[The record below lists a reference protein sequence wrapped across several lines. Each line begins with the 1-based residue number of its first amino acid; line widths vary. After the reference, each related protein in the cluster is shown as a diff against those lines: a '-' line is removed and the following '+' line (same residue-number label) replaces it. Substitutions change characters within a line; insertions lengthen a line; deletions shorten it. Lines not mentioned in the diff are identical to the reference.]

1 MSNFKNWFK
10 SLFFN
15 FSRVFQHY
23 QAGCFFSALLT
34 FAILVII
41 WAHIDGCEYIWGSI
55 AWGSGIA
62 TCLAFTFEFACITRG
77 LKLWHRIA
85 GTVVITLVAA
95 GCGVLFYFY
104 HTNYHLDI
112 TVAFVTLLCMLIP
125 FIGNRSDN
133 RAWNYHNTF
142 VGSVAIAGVLCGIII
157 LCLYAIMATIILLF
171 DVDSM
176 TSMKIMASI
185 SALIGIF
192 LFTCTA
198 AALIPIEPTH
208 YDEMPSH
215 PRFIRFLSQYI
226 LLPLICV
233 EGIVLYVYGLSIL
246 IHWELPKGG
255 IVWLVFSYA
264 IIGSLIWYMLIPTF
278 FSEEK
283 HWIKFFHRGFFISL
297 LPLLFLLFVGLF
309 RRISDYG
316 LTTNRFIVFVIS
328 SWFAVVAI
336 TFSIKKLKNVTPLIL
351 SLIIIAILSL
361 VGPWSMFSVPE
372 KMQSIRFERLATE
385 YHLLKDGHI
394 VTPDTLLTRDQN
406 RKLSESIDFFLD
418 ESRHPEKFAEKYF
431 NIDVENFKE
440 SDSYEQRRML
450 MDILNGTYIDE
461 WDREHGSETE
471 VVVET
476 FPVQRFHNE
485 SSDVINIADY
495 DYAFTQTLYR
505 PDEDKGPVELE
516 TFNMGG
522 NKIKVYITASDT
534 CPLLHF
540 KVHSRD
546 IAIHVADSLRLPVA
560 ADVYDDPYH
569 KPMPRHTIRHSD
581 EDVDLLLDFER
592 VDIIF
597 RTKSPQSNLD
607 HIDFSGYVR
616 FKGKR

>member
-41 WAHIDGCEYIWGSI
+41 WAHIDGCEDIWGSI

-62 TCLAFTFEFACITRG
+62 TCLAFTFEFVCITRG
-77 LKLWHRIA
+77 LKLWQRIV
-85 GTVVITLVAA
+85 GTAVITLVAA
-95 GCGVLFYFY
+95 GCGLFVYFQLKHPDNHY
-104 HTNYHLDI
+104 IYIDCVTI
-112 TVAFVTLLCMLIP
+112 FVTLLCMLIP
-125 FIGNRSDN
+125 FIGNRSAN
-133 RAWNYHNTF
+133 RAWNYHDSF

-185 SALIGIF
+185 PALIGIF

-198 AALIPIEPTH
+198 AALIPTEPTH

-264 IIGSLIWYMLIPTF
+264 IIGSLIWYMLIPAF
-278 FSEEK
+278 LSEEK

-328 SWFAVVAI
+328 AWFTVVAI
-336 TFSIKKLKNVTPLIL
+336 IFSIKKLKNVTPLIL
-351 SLIIIAILSL
+351 SLIVIAILSL

-394 VTPDTLLTRDQN
+394 ITPDTLLTRDQN
-406 RKLSESIDFFLD
+406 RKLSESIDFFID

-431 NIDVENFKE
+431 NIDAENFKE

-450 MDILNGTYIDE
+450 MNMLNGTYIDE
-461 WDREHGSETE
+461 WDREHGSED
-471 VVVET
+471 VVAVEADY
-476 FPVQRFHNE
+476 VQSFRKEYSPNP
-485 SSDVINIADY
+485 INISDY
-495 DYAFTQTLYR
+495 DYAFNYSSNHHDDGTY
-505 PDEDKGPVELE
+505 
-516 TFNMGG
+516 NMGG
-522 NKIKVYITASDT
+522 NKIEVYKTDSDT
-534 CPLLHF
+534 CPILHF
-540 KVHSRD
+540 KVLSHD
-546 IAIHVADSLRLPVA
+546 IAINVADSLNLQVTT
-560 ADVYDDPYH
+560 DNLENKYYD
-569 KPMPRHTIRHSD
+569 KHTIRHSD
-581 EDVDLLLDFER
+581 EDVELLLDFER
-592 VDIIF
+592 VDIKF
-597 RTKSPQSNLD
+597 LTESQQRNLD
-607 HIDFSGYVR
+607 RIDFSGYVR
-616 FKGKR
+616 VKGKR

>member
-41 WAHIDGCEYIWGSI
+41 WAHIDESELVWCCI
-55 AWGSGIA
+55 AWSSGIA
-62 TCLAFTFEFACITRG
+62 TCLAFTFEFACLTRG
-77 LKLWHRIA
+77 FKLWHRIV
-85 GTVVITLVAA
+85 GTAVITLVAA

-104 HTNYHLDI
+104 RDNYHLDI
-112 TVAFVTLLCMLIP
+112 TVGFVTLLCMLIP
-125 FIGNRSDN
+125 FIGNRSVN
-133 RAWNYHNTF
+133 RAWNYHDTF
-142 VGSVAIAGVLCGIII
+142 VGSVAIAGVLCGVIL
-157 LCLYAIMATIILLF
+157 LCLFAIMGTITLLF
-171 DVDSM
+171 DVQPV
-176 TSMKIMASI
+176 KIMASLP
-185 SALIGIF
+185 ALIGIF
-192 LFTCTA
+192 LFSCTA
-198 AALIPIEPTH
+198 AALIPTEPAH

-215 PRFIRFLSQYI
+215 PRFTRFLSQYI

-233 EGIVLYVYGLSIL
+233 EGIVLYVYGFSIL

-264 IIGSLIWYMLIPTF
+264 IIGSLIWYMLIPAF
-278 FSEEK
+278 LSEEK

-297 LPLLFLLFVGLF
+297 LPLLLLLFVGLF

-336 TFSIKKLKNVTPLIL
+336 IFSIKKLKNVTPLIL

-406 RKLSESIDFFLD
+406 RKLSESIDFFID

-450 MDILNGTYIDE
+450 MNMLNGTYIDE
-461 WDREHGSETE
+461 WDREHGSEDE
-471 VVVET
+471 VVVVTET
-476 FPVQRFHNE
+476 VRAFRKEYPSNP
-485 SSDVINIADY
+485 INISDF
-495 DYAFTQTLYR
+495 DYAFNYSTNHN
-505 PDEDKGPVELE
+505 EE

-522 NKIKVYITASDT
+522 NKIKVYITDSDT
-534 CPLLHF
+534 CPILHF
-540 KVHSRD
+540 KVLSHD
-546 IAIHVADSLRLPVA
+546 IAINVADSLNLQVA
-560 ADVYDDPYH
+560 TDNLENSYCY
-569 KPMPRHTIRHSD
+569 KTMSRHIIRHSD
-581 EDVDLLLDFER
+581 EDVELLLDIEQ
-592 VDIIF
+592 VDIKF
-597 RTKSPQSNLD
+597 PPESQQSNLD
-607 HIDFSGYVR
+607 RIDFSGYVR
-616 FKGKR
+616 FKMKR

>member
-10 SLFFN
+10 SLLVN
-15 FSRVFQHY
+15 FSRVFQRY

-55 AWGSGIA
+55 VWGSGIA

-77 LKLWHRIA
+77 FKLWHRIV
-85 GTVVITLVAA
+85 GTAVITLVAA
-95 GCGVLFYFY
+95 GCGVLFFFY
-104 HTNYHLDI
+104 HDNYHIDI
-112 TVAFVTLLCMLIP
+112 TVVFVTLLCMLIP
-125 FIGNRSDN
+125 FIGNRSVN
-133 RAWNYHNTF
+133 RAWNYHDTF
-142 VGSVAIAGVLCGIII
+142 VGSVAIAGVLCGVI
-157 LCLYAIMATIILLF
+157 LICLYAIMGTIILLF
-171 DVDSM
+171 DVQPV
-176 TSMKIMASI
+176 KIMESLP
-185 SALIGIF
+185 ALIGIF
-192 LFTCTA
+192 LFSCTA
-198 AALIPIEPTH
+198 AALIPTELNH

-215 PRFIRFLSQYI
+215 PRFTRFLSQYI

-255 IVWLVFSYA
+255 IVWLAFSYA
-264 IIGSLIWYMLIPTF
+264 IIGSLIWYMLIPAF
-278 FSEEK
+278 LSEEK

-316 LTTNRFIVFVIS
+316 LTTNRFIVFIIS
-328 SWFAVVAI
+328 AWFTVVAI
-336 TFSIKKLKNVTPLIL
+336 IFSIKKLKNVTPLIL
-351 SLIIIAILSL
+351 SLIIIAVLSL

-394 VTPDTLLTRDQN
+394 VTPDTSLTRDQN
-406 RKLSESIDFFLD
+406 RKLSESIDFFIE

-431 NIDVENFKE
+431 NIDAEEFKE
-440 SDSYEQRRML
+440 LYPFKQKSML
-450 MDILNGTYIDE
+450 MDMLNGTYINE
-461 WDREHGSETE
+461 WVREHGSETE

-476 FPVQRFHNE
+476 FPVQCFHNE

-495 DYAFTQTLYR
+495 DYAFIQTLCR
-505 PDEDKGPVELE
+505 DEDDKEPVELE

-560 ADVYDDPYH
+560 AKVYDDPYH
-569 KPMPRHTIRHSD
+569 KTMPRHIIRHSD

-592 VDIIF
+592 VDIL
-597 RTKSPQSNLD
+597 TKSQQSNLD
-607 HIDFSGYVR
+607 FIDFSGYVR
-616 FKGKR
+616 FKGTEK

>member
-15 FSRVFQHY
+15 FSRVFQRY

-41 WAHIDGCEYIWGSI
+41 WTQAHIDGCEDIWGSI

-77 LKLWHRIA
+77 IKLWQRIV
-85 GTVVITLVAA
+85 GTAVITLVAV
-95 GCGVLFYFY
+95 GCGLFVYFQLKHPDNHY
-104 HTNYHLDI
+104 IYIDCVTI
-112 TVAFVTLLCMLIP
+112 FVTLLCMLIP

-133 RAWNYHNTF
+133 RTWNYHDTF

-157 LCLYAIMATIILLF
+157 LCLDAIMATIIHLF

-185 SALIGIF
+185 PALIGIF

-264 IIGSLIWYMLIPTF
+264 IIGSLIWYMLIPAF

-297 LPLLFLLFVGLF
+297 LPLLLLLFVGLF

-328 SWFAVVAI
+328 TWLAVVSI
-336 TFSIKKLKNVTPLIL
+336 IFSIKKLKNITPLIL

-361 VGPWSMFSVPE
+361 IGPWSMFSVPE

-394 VTPDTLLTRDQN
+394 VSPDTLLTREQN
-406 RKLSESIDFFLD
+406 RKLSESIDFFMD

-431 NIDVENFKE
+431 NIDAEEFKE
-440 SDSYEQRRML
+440 SDSYILKGKML
-450 MDILNGTYIDE
+450 NMLNGAYIDRWNRDWGIE
-461 WDREHGSETE
+461 DE
-471 VVVET
+471 VVTVTDFVNSFNNEH
-476 FPVQRFHNE
+476 FPDPV
-485 SSDVINIADY
+485 NISDY
-495 DYAFTQTLYR
+495 DYAFNIRSYNKN
-505 PDEDKGPVELE
+505 EDHE

-522 NKIKVYITASDT
+522 EIFQVYRTASDT

-546 IAIHVADSLRLPVA
+546 IAIHVADSLWLPIENE
-560 ADVYDDPYH
+560 YCN
-569 KPMPRHTIRHSD
+569 KPMPRHIIRHSD

-592 VDIIF
+592 VDLIF
-597 RTKSPQSNLD
+597 LTESQHYILFTT
-607 HIDFSGYVR
+607 DFTGYVR
-616 FKGKR
+616 FRGN

>member
-15 FSRVFQHY
+15 FSRVFQRY

-41 WAHIDGCEYIWGSI
+41 WTQAHIDGREDIWGSI

-77 LKLWHRIA
+77 LKLWQRIV
-85 GTVVITLVAA
+85 GTAVITLVAV
-95 GCGVLFYFY
+95 GCGLFVYFQLKHPDNHY
-104 HTNYHLDI
+104 IYIDCVTI
-112 TVAFVTLLCMLIP
+112 FVTLLCMLIP

-133 RAWNYHNTF
+133 RAWNYHDTF
-142 VGSVAIAGVLCGIII
+142 VGSVAIAGVLCGVIL
-157 LCLYAIMATIILLF
+157 LCLYAIMGTISFLF
-171 DVDSM
+171 DV
-176 TSMKIMASI
+176 TPVKIMASLP
-185 SALIGIF
+185 ALIGIF

-198 AALIPIEPTH
+198 AALIPTEPTH

-264 IIGSLIWYMLIPTF
+264 IIGSLIWYMLIPAF

-336 TFSIKKLKNVTPLIL
+336 IFSIKKLKNVTPLIL

-450 MDILNGTYIDE
+450 MNMLNGTYIDE
-461 WDREHGSETE
+461 WDREHGSEDE
-471 VVVET
+471 VVVVTET
-476 FPVQRFHNE
+476 VRAFRKEYPSNP
-485 SSDVINIADY
+485 INISDF
-495 DYAFTQTLYR
+495 DYAFNYSTNHN
-505 PDEDKGPVELE
+505 EE

-522 NKIKVYITASDT
+522 NKIKVYITDSDT
-534 CPLLHF
+534 CPILHF

-546 IAIHVADSLRLPVA
+546 IAINVADSLNLQVA
-560 ADVYDDPYH
+560 TDNLENSYCY
-569 KPMPRHTIRHSD
+569 KTMSRHIIRHSD
-581 EDVDLLLDFER
+581 EDVELLLDIEQ
-592 VDIIF
+592 VDIKF
-597 RTKSPQSNLD
+597 PPESQQSNLD
-607 HIDFSGYVR
+607 RIDFSGYVR